1 MPMKNYSSGM
11 VARIAFAIA
20 TVIVPEILIVDE
32 VLSVGDFMF
41 QQKCER
47 RITQLIKEHDV
58 TVLIVSHNN
67 DQIERLCNKA
77 IWIEK
82 GHTRMMGSAADVCR
96 AYRVLGGE
104 RVLGEGSGTSKQNA
118 QQAAARDA
126 LKRMGAKS

>member
-1 MPMKNYSSGM
+1 MKNYSSGM

-82 GHTRMMGSAADVCR
+82 GHTRMMGSAATC
-96 AYRVLGGE
+96 
-104 RVLGEGSGTSKQNA
+104 
-118 QQAAARDA
+118 AAPTACSAGMWGRPSRRPPCSA
-126 LKRMGAKS
+126 C

>member
-1 MPMKNYSSGM
+1 MKNYSSGM

-82 GHTRMMGSAADVCR
+82 GHTRMMGTRLPTCAAPACSAGMWGRPSRKPPCSAC
-96 AYRVLGGE
+96 
-104 RVLGEGSGTSKQNA
+104 
-118 QQAAARDA
+118 
-126 LKRMGAKS
+126 